1 MVPCALWAG
10 CFRGSQLKKAFA
22 VTKSRRNTLVWWL
35 SDGNIATFFEYRERA
50 GRGEGKNEV
59 YLLHP

>member
-1 MVPCALWAG
+1 M
-10 CFRGSQLKKAFA
+10 
-22 VTKSRRNTLVWWL
+22 LVWWL
-35 SDGNIATFFEYRERA
+35 SDGNIATFFEYQERA